1 MLNVITMPLWI
12 YGTVEAG
19 AQSVMANMIIELA
32 VNPMSIRVV
41 FSVPVWV
48 CGTVKQWKRGP
59 AV

>member
-19 AQSVMANMIIELA
+19 ARSLMAHMISDKA

-48 CGTVKQWKRGP
+48 SGTVKQWKRGP